1 MFTFNLESS
10 NYEEKEKGQTLKFE
24 DLSLDAPRNS
34 EMLNLWRDFLKVVK
48 FIDENQEWL
57 ITLLGDAKALKE

>member
-1 MFTFNLESS
+1 MRTLQPITHFTFC
-10 NYEEKEKGQTLKFE
+10 NYTKYNAGAI
-24 DLSLDAPRNS
+24 SAPRNS

-48 FIDENQEWL
+48 FIDKNQEWL

>member
-1 MFTFNLESS
+1 MR
-10 NYEEKEKGQTLKFE
+10 KKKKGQTLKIE